1 MPEQIDGID
10 AKILHLIQSN
20 AAGKL
25 SFVRRLIRV
34 SFKDLTVLHNKVHV
48 FQLGNFLQRVT

>member
-20 AAGKL
+20 AALSVADLVCHPLPVGGALNAWKKL
-25 SFVRRLIRV
+25 ASLN
-34 SFKDLTVLHNKVHV
+34 SA
-48 FQLGNFLQRVT
+48 

>member
-20 AAGKL
+20 AAHRGGRA
-25 SFVRRLIRV
+25 S
-34 SFKDLTVLHNKVHV
+34 
-48 FQLGNFLQRVT
+48 QRGRTQDMYSI